1 MKIST
6 KNKKGKLKQSA
17 TVFSNDPQKPKTKIF
32 INGSIKQLITVKPGS
47 RVMLQGYAGD
57 KISKKVTITSLEEK
71 PFEITDITSTIEDK
85 IKYKLKKI
93 EKDKEYSL
101 EIKTRSGI
109 KESFRGKVVLK
120 TNSQKKPEIDI
131 FVMGKVQGKVSNR

>member
-1 MKIST
+1 M
-6 KNKKGKLKQSA
+6 KQSA
-17 TVFSNDPQKPKTKIF
+17 TVFSNDPQMPKTKIF
-32 INGSIKQLITVKPGS
+32 INGSIKQLITVKPS
-47 RVMLQGYAGD
+47 NRVMLQGYAGD

-85 IKYKLKKI
+85 IKYSLKKI
-93 EKDKEYSL
+93 RKKKEYSL

-120 TNSQKKPEIDI
+120 TNSKKRPEL
-131 FVMGKVQGKVSNR
+131 VLSVLCKVQSAE